1 MFINCDRKLLLLL
14 IFLVASIFNCRKK
27 EIPLYVDC
35 YEYELNLP
43 QTYNIKT
50 AKWSPDGTKML
61 ILTTVEDNIGIAISY
76 HLLIVNT
83 ARKDSF
89 EEVLSFPSEYF
100 WLDITPCW
108 LTDSTF
114 IFNAEQRINDPLR
127 NNPYIIYKFNIVS
140 RETTRVYEDFYIF
153 LRDVFNQNIL
163 FIKPPEDVFFAH
175 GSPHHHGVISLYKK
189 SLKNKYK
196 PVRLT
201 SLHPDT
207 LLILSGVYSARF
219 ISNNNVVLEKCVIKT
234 KYGKLFRRLE
244 LLNLSNNRSQLLKEY
259 KSRIENAEGT
269 GFEASPTGEWLIYSS
284 DLLSIPH
291 PTDNTIRLL
300 SITNPEIEKRL
311 VLRRNYG
318 EKKPFSYRRFSFW
331 AVDWSP
337 KGDKILCI
345 GEERKT
351 KERKLY
357 IIKLPDQIN

>member
-1 MFINCDRKLLLLL
+1 MFSFK
-14 IFLVASIFNCRKK
+14 KK
-27 EIPLYVDC
+27 EMPLYVDC

-43 QTYNIKT
+43 QTYNIKA

-61 ILTTVEDNIGIAISY
+61 ILTAVEDNIRIPISY
-76 HLLIVNT
+76 HFLIVDT
-83 ARKDSF
+83 ARRDSF
-89 EEVLSFPSEYF
+89 EEVLSFPWEYF
-100 WLDITPCW
+100 WVDITPCW

-114 IFNAEQRINDPLR
+114 IFNVEKHIDDPLR

-140 RETTRVYEDFYIF
+140 RETTRVYEDFYFF
-153 LRDVFNQNIL
+153 LRDAFDQDVL

-175 GSPHHHGVISLYKK
+175 GSPHHHGVMSLYKK
-189 SLKNKYK
+189 SLKNKNK

-219 ISNNNVVLEKCVIKT
+219 ISSNNVVLEKCVIKT

-259 KSRIENAEGT
+259 KSLVEDGGGT
-269 GFEASPTGEWLIYSS
+269 GFEVSPTGEWLIYSS

-291 PTDNTIRLL
+291 PTDDTLRLL

-311 VLRRNYG
+311 VLRCNYG
-318 EKKPFSYRRFSFW
+318 EKNPFSYRKFLFW

-337 KGDKILCI
+337 KEDKILCI

-351 KERKLY
+351 RERKLY
-357 IIKLPDQIN
+357 IIRLPKHID